1 MLLQRRSCAADER
14 NAACAFGSLPMPHT
28 QHTPAWRCAGQC
40 IAHHVQGVR
49 VVVPVAQVAL
59 SAYAPDPWDS
69 DHSDGSAGVDGS
81 GSSSSGEEEEGSDVF
96 DSEGSS
102 EEGGSEDE
110 VCGGLGIEMGEE
122 WGSAHALLVQCGLNL
137 TAGRRSRLLQR
148 PCPCRS
154 LGMGCDS

>member
-1 MLLQRRSCAADER
+1 
-14 NAACAFGSLPMPHT
+14 MPRT
-28 QHTPAWRCAGQC
+28 QHTPVWRCAGQSSC
-40 IAHHVQGVR
+40 IAHHVQGLR

-69 DHSDGSAGVDGS
+69 DHSDGSGGADGS

-110 VCGGLGIEMGEE
+110 VCGGLGERWERNEAAPMNCLCNVG
-122 WGSAHALLVQCGLNL
+122 
-137 TAGRRSRLLQR
+137 
-148 PCPCRS
+148 
-154 LGMGCDS
+154 